1 MAGARRL
8 LPEERTKIDERRID
22 ALVGD
27 MGRIATERL
36 LGRAIEEI
44 DWRLMDARI
53 AFAAGEARALQ
64 NTMRH
69 LIPVANT
76 IGLAVVAQVA
86 ADVAATSRTRDTAAV
101 AATLARLERLCDGV
115 VPAIGDAWSA
125 RS

>member
-1 MAGARRL
+1 MAGTKRL
-8 LPEERTKIDERRID
+8 LPEERTVIDERRID
-22 ALVGD
+22 ALVAD

-53 AFAAGEARALQ
+53 ALAAGETRALQ

-76 IGLAVVAQVA
+76 IGLTAVARVA
-86 ADVAATSRTRDTAAV
+86 ADVAATSRARDGAAV